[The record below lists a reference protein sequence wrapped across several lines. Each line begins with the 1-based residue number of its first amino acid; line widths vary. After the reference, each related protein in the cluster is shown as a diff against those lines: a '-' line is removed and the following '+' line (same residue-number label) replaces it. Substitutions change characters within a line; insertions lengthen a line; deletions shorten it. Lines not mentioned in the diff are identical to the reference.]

1 MPSGAWTP
9 SPSGP
14 GNVPVAPDWQPSGSQ
29 PWQQPTVG
37 WQPSGSQ
44 PWQPSSSQP
53 WQQAPGSQP
62 WSPAPIMPPPGA
74 AGGKTSGK
82 KIALI
87 IGGALAAVIV
97 LVAAAGLF
105 FILTQP
111 NPSLTITSATS
122 TGSTPTGSPDKVFH
136 IQGQKFSHNEAI
148 TLLLDG
154 SKAPGAPGVN
164 SDGNGA
170 FTLDLTIT
178 DDWLVGAHQITAHDT
193 SGYATKTP
201 VRVQI
206 VAAPV
211 IDVQSQ
217 YLSGVTPAGAAGTS
231 FHVTGKRFPPRAP
244 ITFMLDSKP
253 VPGVS
258 SAQSDDH
265 GKVDTQFSVT
275 GDWALGAHTLTAQDA
290 QGDTT
295 QQSQPVVIVHPGEAG
310 TPGPNGAPADNA
322 NFSVNVSINGTSTDG
337 QTVSYMD
344 TLQVTGQP
352 DPAGGKVCGVDD
364 DGQPHTFNGTI
375 NNSSETFTETIVF
388 SCSGSYK
395 SGHLT
400 YTETATSDKIVLSNG
415 SVCAASGSYL
425 YAQLDG
431 TFSDSGTISGSYHR
445 DYFQAN
451 CNSNEYIYRNPASG
465 TWTGGEY

>member
-29 PWQQPTVG
+29 PWQQPTVS
-37 WQPSGSQ
+37 WQPTGSQ
-44 PWQPSSSQP
+44 PWP
-53 WQQAPGSQP
+53 QAPGSQP
-62 WSPAPIMPPPGA
+62 WPQAPIMPPPGA

-87 IGGALAAVIV
+87 IGGVLAAVIV

-136 IQGQKFSHNEAI
+136 IQGQKFSHNEAV

-154 SKAPGAPGVN
+154 SRAPGAPGVN

-178 DDWLVGAHQITAHDT
+178 DDWLVGAHQVTAHDT

-211 IDVQSQ
+211 INVQSQ

-231 FHVTGKRFPPRAP
+231 FHVTGKRFPTRAP
-244 ITFMLDSKP
+244 ITFMLDGKP
-253 VPGVS
+253 VPGAS

-322 NFSVNVSINGTSTDG
+322 NFSVNVSGSATESNGTTFTFSN
-337 QTVSYMD
+337 
-344 TLQVTGQP
+344 TLQITGQP
-352 DPAGGKVCGVDD
+352 DPAGGKVCGIDD
-364 DGQPHTFNGTI
+364 DGQQHTFTGNLTTGEAYTQVL
-375 NNSSETFTETIVF
+375 TL

-395 SGHLT
+395 AGHLT
-400 YTETATSDKIVLSNG
+400 YTETVTSDQITLSG
-415 SVCAASGSYL
+415 GGVCVANRSYVIQ
-425 YAQLDG
+425 QLDG
-431 TFSDSGTISGSYHR
+431 TFTDQGSISGSYHS
-445 DYFQAN
+445 DYIQEN
-451 CNSNEYIYRNPASG
+451 CNARFAYLFRDVSTG